1 MGNLSESPNSD
12 LGISI
17 ASPLC
22 HLFSSLF
29 SSLCF
34 LSPLWNGKTE
44 KKKRKTP
51 CFFSQM
57 LRFELF
63 REKKCSFQR
72 YRSRFVTRFP
82 FTTIEYL
89 WVDRSLRLSLE
100 ENLLNLRRVK
110 WKNSLEFFV
119 IYLILLSLDFYN
131 YSMYMF

>member
-22 HLFSSLF
+22 HLFCSPPSVSSL
-29 SSLCF
+29 
-34 LSPLWNGKTE
+34 LSGTAKTE
-44 KKKRKTP
+44 KKKKNALLLLANAS
-51 CFFSQM
+51 F
-57 LRFELF
+57 FELF
-63 REKKCSFQR
+63 RGKKCSFQR

-89 WVDRSLRLSLE
+89 WVDQSLRLSLE

-119 IYLILLSLDFYN
+119 IYLIALSLDFYN